1 MTAQVVAE
9 ALAEVEYKTLLL
21 KDATNAIASISY
33 VVARR
38 TDDGFGE
45 WADFYNVVDCM
56 LIIVIKLG
64 FRR

>member
-1 MTAQVVAE
+1 MK
-9 ALAEVEYKTLLL
+9 YKTLLL

-45 WADFYNVVDCM
+45 CADFYNFVDCM
-56 LIIVIKLG
+56 LSIVIKLG